1 MVGKYIIS
9 FIDVDSAI
17 YTDRSKDDRV
27 ASVVV
32 CGQQVAS
39 LRLQLSNS
47 IFSSTFRRKKVKLL
61 SSLGRQRLGWL
72 SFLSESISQKLSKG
86 IHLKLVHY

>member
-39 LRLQLSNS
+39 LRLNY
-47 IFSSTFRRKKVKLL
+47 TKT
-61 SSLGRQRLGWL
+61 
-72 SFLSESISQKLSKG
+72 ISQISMYYAKTRADNSG
-86 IHLKLVHY
+86 YTNHRVICLVVIGSSFNSEQVSNGYL